1 MLVLKI
7 LGVVIALFILLVI
20 IIGFNEHCQE
30 KFGHRFFTTPMLV
43 VLGVL
48 GGVMMIGHSWYES
61 SLETYSS
68 GYELFKIIINN
79 ETSNGLVMMALSLFA
94 YIGIAIYNFIKTN
107 WIYGFFGTII
117 QFGLLSLIA
126 YVGAVILIIGGIL
139 AFFGS
144 TFSQSVYVVNK

>member
-1 MLVLKI
+1 
-7 LGVVIALFILLVI
+7 
-20 IIGFNEHCQE
+20 
-30 KFGHRFFTTPMLV
+30 
-43 VLGVL
+43 
-48 GGVMMIGHSWYES
+48 
-61 SLETYSS
+61 
-68 GYELFKIIINN
+68 
-79 ETSNGLVMMALSLFA
+79 MMALSLFA

>member
-7 LGVVIALFILLVI
+7 LGVLIALFLLLGSI
-20 IIGFNEHCQE
+20 FAFNEHCQE
-30 KFGHRFFTTPMLV
+30 KFGHHFFTTPMLV

-68 GYELFKIIINN
+68 GYELFKIIINS
-79 ETSNGLVMMALSLFA
+79 ETSNDLVMMALSLFA